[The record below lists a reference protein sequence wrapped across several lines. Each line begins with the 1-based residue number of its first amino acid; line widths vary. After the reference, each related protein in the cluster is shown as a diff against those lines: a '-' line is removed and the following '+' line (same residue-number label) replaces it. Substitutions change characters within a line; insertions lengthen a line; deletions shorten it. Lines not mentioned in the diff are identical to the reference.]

1 MPPTTTIQF
10 RPDDHVVA
18 ALTRRSPHRKE
29 WSRQAK
35 GDLSRYYALVDAI
48 LPNALAGLSLRE
60 IQYITAQLMMT
71 IDPEP
76 QAGDAYLAL
85 LLRIPLILSNVPSG
99 NSLDTHVFFAPPD
112 LSSDEIAT
120 IVERARR
127 WSLCERAAVVDGVM
141 QALAIC
147 RLRTLT
153 ESDQSIATAPPYH
166 SDAVIRDILEAA
178 GLWAFSRDVERP
190 Q

>member
-18 ALTRRSPHRKE
+18 ALTRRNPQRKD

-85 LLRIPLILSNVPSG
+85 LLRMPLILSNSPFG
-99 NSLDTHVFFAPPD
+99 DNPETHVFFAPPN
-112 LSSDEIAT
+112 LSSDEIAA

-147 RLRTLT
+147 RLRTSA
-153 ESDQSIATAPPYH
+153 EPDQCIA
-166 SDAVIRDILEAA
+166 DAVIRDILEAA
-178 GLWAFSRDVERP
+178 GLWASSRDVERP

>member
-1 MPPTTTIQF
+1 MTTTTIQF
-10 RPDDHVVA
+10 RPDDLVLA

-60 IQYITAQLMMT
+60 IHYIAAQLM
-71 IDPEP
+71 INVDLEP
-76 QAGDAYLAL
+76 QVGDAYLAL
-85 LLRIPLILSNVPSG
+85 LQRVPLILG
-99 NSLDTHVFFAPPD
+99 NPTFG
-112 LSSDEIAT
+112 SSDANFYFYIPELSLEEITA

-147 RLRTLT
+147 RLRTFA
-153 ESDQSIATAPPYH
+153 EPDQFISTAPPYL

-178 GLWAFSRDVERP
+178 GLWSSLRGME
-190 Q
+190 